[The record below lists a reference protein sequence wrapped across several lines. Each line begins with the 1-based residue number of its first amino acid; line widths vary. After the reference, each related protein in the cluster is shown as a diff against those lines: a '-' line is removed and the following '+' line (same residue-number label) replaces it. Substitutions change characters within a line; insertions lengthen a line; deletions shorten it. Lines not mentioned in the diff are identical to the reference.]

1 MLMGVNDEA
10 FEVGAIDQG
19 VFFLSAAVY
28 HRASKFKFQAIGV
41 YGPAD
46 HTRSAQFL
54 VELET
59 KVQNSPMPVVVF
71 GDFNLIRGAQDKN
84 NANINWPR
92 VNAFNDSIARMALRE
107 VARVGARFTWSNRQR
122 NPVRCVLD
130 RVLVSPEWEVQF
142 PLLSLRA
149 ATCLGSD
156 HNPLVLDSGSGSPTN
171 SPRFFFETSWFHIPG
186 FSDMVSQRWLDHAGQ
201 IRRCRG
207 PIDWWQRQSSFIRQF
222 IKGWG
227 ANLGK
232 HARVAKANLLA
243 KIQELDFV
251 ADSLGLDEDGWALR
265 YHLEAQM
272 MEMLSSEEEYWRQRG
287 RQQWILQGDAN
298 TKFFHAFANGR
309 KRKCAIHSLSSDHGV
324 ITGKEAIQEHIYSF
338 YRNLMGA
345 EEPKLIGIRSDL
357 WPLEQRVSFQENAEM
372 LRTFTSEELDFV
384 LHETKTDTAPGPDGL
399 PVLFYKKFWP
409 LIKKEILEILNG
421 FALGRVD
428 IARLNFGI
436 LSLLPKVPGA
446 DNIKQYRPIALINV
460 IFKLVS
466 KAYACR
472 VSPVAHRV
480 ISQSQTAFIKGR
492 FIQDGPLA
500 LHEIIHELHSKK
512 LPAVLLKLDFEK
524 AYDRVNWQFLQE
536 VLRAKG
542 FDPALVHR
550 FMQLVSGGQTAIS
563 INGEVGPYF
572 RNKRGVR

>member
-1 MLMGVNDEA
+1 
-10 FEVGAIDQG
+10 
-19 VFFLSAAVY
+19 
-28 HRASKFKFQAIGV
+28 
-41 YGPAD
+41 
-46 HTRSAQFL
+46 
-54 VELET
+54 
-59 KVQNSPMPVVVF
+59 MPVVVF

-84 NANINWPR
+84 NNNIHWPR
-92 VNAFNDSIARMALRE
+92 VNAFNDAIARMALRE
-107 VARVGARFTWSNRQR
+107 VAQAGVRFTWSNRQR
-122 NPVRCVLD
+122 NPIRCVLD
-130 RVLVSPEWEVQF
+130 RVLVSPEWELQF

-156 HNPLVLDSGSGSPTN
+156 HNPLVLDSGSEVPRKS
-171 SPRFFFETSWFHIPG
+171 SRFFFETSWFHIPG
-186 FSDMVSQRWLDHAGQ
+186 FAEMVAQRWQDHASQ

-207 PIDWWQRQSSFIRQF
+207 PIDWWQYQSSEIRQF
-222 IKGWG
+222 LKGWG

-232 HARVAKANLLA
+232 HTRVAKANLLA
-243 KIQELDFV
+243 KIQELDAV
-251 ADSLGLDEDGWALR
+251 ADGVGLDEDGWALR

-272 MEMLSSEEEYWRQRG
+272 MEMLSAEEEYWRQRG

-309 KRKCAIHSLSSDHGV
+309 KRKCAIHSLSSDQGLV
-324 ITGKEAIQEHIYSF
+324 TEKEAIQELIYSF

-345 EEPKLIGIRSDL
+345 EEPKLLSIRPNL
-357 WPLEQRVSFQENAEM
+357 WPTQQMVSAQENEELM
-372 LRTFTSEELDFV
+372 KTFTSEELDFV

-409 LIKKEILEILNG
+409 LLKQGVMDILNG

-446 DNIKQYRPIALINV
+446 DNIKQFRPIALINV
-460 IFKLVS
+460 IFKLNS

-472 VSPVAHRV
+472 LSPVAHRV
-480 ISQSQTAFIKGR
+480 ISQSQTVFIKGR

-500 LHEIIHELHSKK
+500 LHEIIHELKSKN

-524 AYDRVNWQFLQE
+524 AYDRVNWQFLRE
-536 VLRAKG
+536 VMLAKG
-542 FDPALVHR
+542 FEPALVHR
-550 FMQLVSGGQTAIS
+550 IMQLVTGGQTAIS
-563 INGEVGPYF
+563 INGEVDPYF
-572 RNKRGVR
+572 RNKRGVRQGDPISPLLFNFVADALAVILDRAKEAGHIQGVVPHLIPGGVSHL